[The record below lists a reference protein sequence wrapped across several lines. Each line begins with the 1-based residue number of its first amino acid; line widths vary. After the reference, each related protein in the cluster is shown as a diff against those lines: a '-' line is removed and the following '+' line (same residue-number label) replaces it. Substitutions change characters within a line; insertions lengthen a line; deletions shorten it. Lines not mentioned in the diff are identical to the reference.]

1 MLATALKPLARCPCH
16 LCLVKKAD
24 IHLAGTKRDK
34 KTRDQ
39 HPRTDSAETRRAIQ
53 DARRAIFKG
62 RSIAGPV
69 VKRHVDAQ
77 SMTAVQVRVS
87 DCHSTYI
94 YTHTISRAHSQHAW
108 QIFLSTVMNY
118 SRPTSCTSLNL
129 ACGRVY
135 SSISCDC
142 SKSRDHW

>member
-16 LCLVKKAD
+16 LCLVKKVD

-34 KTRDQ
+34 KTRDK

-53 DARRAIFKG
+53 DARQAIFKG

-77 SMTAVQVRVS
+77 SMTAVQVRHCKLS
-87 DCHSTYI
+87 GILKTDAS
-94 YTHTISRAHSQHAW
+94 SRARFRRVCP
-108 QIFLSTVMNY
+108 IFLSTVMNY
-118 SRPTSCTSLNL
+118 SHPTSCTSLNSV
-129 ACGRVY
+129 CGRVY

-142 SKSRDHW
+142 SKSRVR